1 MAQPEV
7 KRFLARR
14 VLAMTATILG
24 VTLVAFVVARAA
36 PGDPVAVQGDLG
48 LRAGSASIQ
57 QLREYRRLMG
67 LDEPILA
74 GYLRWLW
81 HLLRGDLGTS
91 FRDGRP
97 VLSLLGEA
105 LPVTLLLSIPSLLI
119 GYLLAVPVGIVSAA
133 RPGGWL
139 DRSLATLA
147 FILHSLPLQWVALVL
162 VVWPGG
168 FPIQGLHS
176 EGTTSLPDLLA
187 HLVLP
192 VVCLSYGSVA
202 VISRFLRSSMLEEMR
217 QDYVRTARAK
227 GLSEAAV
234 ILRHALPNSLLSLI
248 TLFGLT
254 FPALASGAV
263 IVERIFG
270 LPGMGKLTFE
280 AVLGRDV
287 PVVMGAVALGG
298 VATAL
303 GTLLSDLLYAAAD
316 PRISLEEARAAR

>member
-1 MAQPEV
+1 
-7 KRFLARR
+7 
-14 VLAMTATILG
+14 MTTTVLG

-36 PGDPVAVQGDLG
+36 PGDPVALQGDLG
-48 LRAGSASIQ
+48 LRAGSASVQ

-81 HLLRGDLGTS
+81 HLVRGDLGTS

-119 GYLLAVPVGIVSAA
+119 GYLLAVPAGIVSAA

-147 FILHSLPLQWVALVL
+147 FLLHSLPLQWVALVL
-162 VVWPGG
+162 VVWPAG

-192 VVCLSYGSVA
+192 LVCLSYGSVA
-202 VISRFLRSSMLEEMR
+202 VISRFLRSSMLEQMR
-217 QDYVRTARAK
+217 QD
-227 GLSEAAV
+227 
-234 ILRHALPNSLLSLI
+234 
-248 TLFGLT
+248 
-254 FPALASGAV
+254 
-263 IVERIFG
+263 
-270 LPGMGKLTFE
+270 
-280 AVLGRDV
+280 
-287 PVVMGAVALGG
+287 
-298 VATAL
+298 
-303 GTLLSDLLYAAAD
+303 
-316 PRISLEEARAAR
+316 